1 MSVSQS
7 MTSDESE
14 QLNESSSEH
23 DHAKPRYDDVNIPVI
38 FMLGTFSAIMTFVI
52 ICFVRGLYYSWNES
66 SVQRDWSSTV
76 MTPQEET
83 IVKQTAIRD
92 GFYETK
98 DGRYFVSVDV
108 AAKKL
113 LNSGGDVSALD
124 QFDAMPS
131 GGTKKANA
139 EGAKGA
145 EPKTGA
151 EKPTRPEPPGP
162 EDKDAK

>member
-1 MSVSQS
+1 

-14 QLNESSSEH
+14 QLNESSGEH

-52 ICFVRGLYYSWNES
+52 ICFVQGLYYSWNES

-98 DGRYFVSVDV
+98 DGKYFVSVDV

-124 QFDAMPS
+124 NFGTSAPSDAPEV
-131 GGTKKANA
+131 KAPEVKA
-139 EGAKGA
+139 PEAKS
-145 EPKTGA
+145 EA
-151 EKPTRPEPPGP
+151 EKPARPEPPGP

>member
-14 QLNESSSEH
+14 QLNESSGEH

-52 ICFVRGLYYSWNES
+52 ICFVQGLYYSWNEA

-76 MTPQEET
+76 ITPQEET

-98 DGRYFVSVDV
+98 DGSYFVSVDV

-124 QFDAMPS
+124 QFDAVPPP
-131 GGTKKANA
+131 GTQEAKA
-139 EGAKGA
+139 EEAKPEEAKPG
-145 EPKTGA
+145 T
-151 EKPTRPEPPGP
+151 EKPARPEPPGP